1 MRRNGMKLSD
11 VRKAADLAQ
20 DQMAAE
26 VGTTARTI
34 SRWETEG
41 LTIEDLKSKARQA
54 VKALVKRNK
63 LSIEV

>member
-1 MRRNGMKLSD
+1 MKLSD
-11 VRKAADLAQ
+11 VRKAADLTQ

>member
-11 VRKAADLAQ
+11 VRKAADLTQ